1 MQMSS
6 YTKDKYD
13 KELLVSDNDGYVM
26 MEWEKPYME
35 KSIDLLNPAGDVLEI
50 GWGCGYSA
58 TRIME
63 YKPKSYT
70 VIECSPVVIKKARE
84 WAKNY
89 PMTNINIVQG
99 RWQSKI
105 HELGVFD
112 CIYFD
117 DYPLDVDRNTLN
129 VGIHASIMRFS
140 VFVDLCVQHHM
151 RIGSRLSAYLNE
163 NPEKLC
169 IGSDSS
175 PFVELYIKRVDID
188 VPDNCNYRNTNEKLC
203 TIPLI
208 TKVKSFT
215 PNMFKYDY
223 KQSN

>member
-1 MQMSS
+1 MSS

-35 KSIDLLNPAGDVLEI
+35 KSIDLLNPTGDVLEI

-70 VIECSPVVIKKARE
+70 VIECSPVVIEKARE

-89 PMTNINIVQG
+89 PTANINIVQG

-151 RIGSRLSAYLNE
+151 HVGSRLTACFDTKNHLVYTGTDSLH
-163 NPEKLC
+163 C
-169 IGSDSS
+169 INIQTKIAG
-175 PFVELYIKRVDID
+175 
-188 VPDNCNYRNTNEKLC
+188 NH

-208 TKVKSFT
+208 TKVKQFV
-215 PNMFKYDY
+215 PIIYRNAH
-223 KQSN
+223 KQMR